1 MSNNEAPPGGF
12 KQTEIGLIPEEWEI
26 MKLGSIAETKSGGTP
41 SRNDP
46 SLFQGGIP
54 WVKSGELDDL
64 VVRDTEEKI
73 TDKAL
78 QNSSAKVFPK
88 GTLLIA
94 LYGATVGKTGI
105 LGIDA
110 TTNQAVCAI
119 FPKADAFTPS
129 YLQYYFIRIRP
140 ELLKARYGGAQPN
153 ISQTVI
159 KDTIVIIPPL
169 PEQRAIAHVLSKIQ
183 AAAQAQAAIAG
194 RARELKRALMAKLFT
209 EGLRRGEP
217 LKETEMGPMPESWE
231 VEKLGDVCAIATG
244 TTPATDKPEYYGG
257 NIPFIKTSEIANNRI
272 IKAETHITQK
282 AVEDYN
288 LRIYPPGTV
297 LMAMYGQGKT
307 RGQVALLNISAATTQ
322 NTAAICPC
330 EELDSEYLWQ
340 WLMGQYNNL
349 RNAGALGH
357 ISHLNLGYVK
367 AYGIPK
373 PPLDEQRE
381 IAYILQ
387 TVDAKIATAER
398 KRAGLEELFR
408 AMLGELMTG
417 RVRVKRVIS

>member
-194 RARELKRALMAKLFT
+194 RARELKRAHGKT
-209 EGLRRGEP
+209 VRRGCSFAS
-217 LKETEMGPMPESWE
+217 LRT
-231 VEKLGDVCAIATG
+231 
-244 TTPATDKPEYYGG
+244 
-257 NIPFIKTSEIANNRI
+257 R
-272 IKAETHITQK
+272 
-282 AVEDYN
+282 AVEGD
-288 LRIYPPGTV
+288 GDW
-297 LMAMYGQGKT
+297 A
-307 RGQVALLNISAATTQ
+307 
-322 NTAAICPC
+322 
-330 EELDSEYLWQ
+330 
-340 WLMGQYNNL
+340 
-349 RNAGALGH
+349 
-357 ISHLNLGYVK
+357 
-367 AYGIPK
+367 
-373 PPLDEQRE
+373 
-381 IAYILQ
+381 
-387 TVDAKIATAER
+387 DA
-398 KRAGLEELFR
+398 
-408 AMLGELMTG
+408 GELG
-417 RVRVKRVIS
+417 GGEVAGCLRVLTVWHF